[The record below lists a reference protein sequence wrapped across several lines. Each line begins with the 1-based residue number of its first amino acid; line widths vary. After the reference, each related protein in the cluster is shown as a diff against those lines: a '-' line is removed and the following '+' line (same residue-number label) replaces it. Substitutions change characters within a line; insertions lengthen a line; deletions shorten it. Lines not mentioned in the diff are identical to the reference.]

1 MTKNKKGFSISL
13 LELLIVIAIIG
24 ILVAMPRP
32 MVRKERIGESRKR
45 VCYSNI
51 RILQGAVE
59 MYNMDVATMTNILDQ
74 EELRKSGY
82 IKGSADLTCPESYKK
97 GTYSGTNLTEDGE
110 IICSYHGGLKTEGE
124 YDRENR

>member
-24 ILVAMPRP
+24 VLAATAQPTCIKKDRRGARQ
-32 MVRKERIGESRKR
+32 KA
-45 VCYSNI
+45 CYSNM
-51 RILQGAVE
+51 RVLMGAVE

-74 EELRKSGY
+74 EQLRKGGY

-110 IICSYHGGLKTEGE
+110 IICSYHGGLITEGE